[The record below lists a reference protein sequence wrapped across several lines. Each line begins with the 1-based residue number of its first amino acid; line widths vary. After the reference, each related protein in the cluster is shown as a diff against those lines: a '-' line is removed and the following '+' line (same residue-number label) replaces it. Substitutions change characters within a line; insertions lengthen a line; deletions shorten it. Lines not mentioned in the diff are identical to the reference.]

1 MLALKDRWHVVN
13 ASLPGLADAARIS
26 ISDCSEALE
35 VLSSP
40 DPHSRTKE
48 FEGRRIEACDGGW
61 IILNGELYRNKMS
74 LDERNEY
81 QRIKQKEYR
90 DRKSGV
96 KSCLQKRKRFTH
108 TDTHTDTDTDTKEK
122 KKKWRFTPPTLQ
134 EVEQYCLE
142 RKNGINAQTFID
154 FYKTNGWMQ
163 SNKPVKDWQACVRT
177 WEAREK
183 EKNKFTGSTYTGIP
197 RPSKDLYGFQRYLKD
212 NHIQGKPG
220 EENESIYQRLLR
232 EARQ

>member
-1 MLALKDRWHVVN
+1 MKYKVKNWTMFQHYRDRNPPWIKLHFSLLSSHDWVMLDDASRVLAISIMLIASRNGGEIDGSDAGLDYLQRVAYLKRKPSLKPLIDCGFLEC
-13 ASLPGLADAARIS
+13 ASKEEQMLADARPEERHI
-26 ISDCSEALE
+26 L
-35 VLSSP
+35 
-40 DPHSRTKE
+40 KE
-48 FEGRRIEACDGGW
+48 EDIKKDR
-61 IILNGELYRNKMS
+61 GERA
-74 LDERNEY
+74 
-81 QRIKQKEYR
+81 
-90 DRKSGV
+90 
-96 KSCLQKRKRFTH
+96 
-108 TDTHTDTDTDTKEK
+108 
-122 KKKWRFTPPTLQ
+122 RFTPPTLQ